1 MAEKFV
7 ILDRFVEN
15 NLPYWLVAKINPD
28 KSSFSGIGNPDNY
41 ITEKVSDDIILD
53 MLRNSPIGEDY
64 KYFRKPTEKI
74 VNGKPNNYAGDLVI
88 VPCKREL
95 SLQTFQNLCNLKI
108 RYVLISI
115 DRVNNKVIVYDRVGR
130 KFILDG
136 TKSSAGSLM
145 QLKRP
150 SDSIL
155 VFKNLSDNS
164 ASNSNSTSKKPVK
177 IPNLDNWWFN
187 GLVFDKDH
195 YLVLKRPSDKGAVD
209 TSLHRYKANCE
220 LLSLIDRV
228 SYQKLDEAI
237 TKYNNETSKFLSTY
251 GDFNRE
257 PPSYGN
263 YTDEDIDKA
272 LHPEKYKEE
281 KIDGTISAGNKEK
294 DKPINVLD
302 AKVSD
307 SNNIEKVADNNE
319 SEEDPE
325 INKYYDSNGNCI
337 DFDGLTAYLDKKR
350 VEKLEKEKVKRKKA
364 MRKPSIEVGISD
376 AFRDVLDE
384 TEKRWVCI
392 SKNDLYTEMVFSMT
406 ERGTI
411 DVPSSLIGYIPYKI
425 LRTLDGSS
433 FEFREIGVDKN
444 GVIQVEEVPITPKYV
459 YLVELYSGSWK
470 KYYLMQV
477 NNDYKNRVKLQCL
490 SDWVEKL
497 DEIDLTSFTK
507 KYVQWIG
514 RKEFLR
520 TSDWS

>member
-1 MAEKFV
+1 
-7 ILDRFVEN
+7 
-15 NLPYWLVAKINPD
+15 
-28 KSSFSGIGNPDNY
+28 
-41 ITEKVSDDIILD
+41 
-53 MLRNSPIGEDY
+53 
-64 KYFRKPTEKI
+64 
-74 VNGKPNNYAGDLVI
+74 GKPNNYAGDLVI

-115 DRVNNKVIVYDRVGR
+115 DRVNNKVIAYDRVNK
-130 KFILDG
+130 KFILEG

-145 QLKRP
+145 QLKKP

-164 ASNSNSTSKKPVK
+164 ASNSNSKKPVK

-195 YLVLKRPSDKGAVD
+195 YLVLKRLSDKGAVD

-281 KIDGTISAGNKEK
+281 KIDDTISAGNKEK

-325 INKYYDSNGNCI
+325 IN
-337 DFDGLTAYLDKKR
+337 
-350 VEKLEKEKVKRKKA
+350 
-364 MRKPSIEVGISD
+364 
-376 AFRDVLDE
+376 
-384 TEKRWVCI
+384 
-392 SKNDLYTEMVFSMT
+392 
-406 ERGTI
+406 
-411 DVPSSLIGYIPYKI
+411 
-425 LRTLDGSS
+425 
-433 FEFREIGVDKN
+433 
-444 GVIQVEEVPITPKYV
+444 
-459 YLVELYSGSWK
+459 
-470 KYYLMQV
+470 
-477 NNDYKNRVKLQCL
+477 
-490 SDWVEKL
+490 
-497 DEIDLTSFTK
+497 
-507 KYVQWIG
+507 
-514 RKEFLR
+514 
-520 TSDWS
+520 